1 MFSQFRIRLFDIEPR
16 QDQGDEKVK
25 DHGHPQIHDVQHV
38 YGGSRLFSRAADVA
52 AESQKPAGQSGPDAA
67 AVAGLPTALLALGT
81 PPTAQLL
88 ELKLLRMIIL
98 PTA

>member
-1 MFSQFRIRLFDIEPR
+1 MASQFRIRLFDIEPR

-52 AESQKPAGQSGPDAA
+52 AESQKPAGQSGPLNYFFARTVIQGFD
-67 AVAGLPTALLALGT
+67 GW
-81 PPTAQLL
+81 
-88 ELKLLRMIIL
+88 
-98 PTA
+98 